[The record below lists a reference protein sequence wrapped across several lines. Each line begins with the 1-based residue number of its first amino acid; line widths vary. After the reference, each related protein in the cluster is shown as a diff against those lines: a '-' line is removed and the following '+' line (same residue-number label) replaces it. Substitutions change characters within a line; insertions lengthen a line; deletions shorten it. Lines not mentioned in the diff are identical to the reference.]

1 MFRDFA
7 TENSAPPPCRGDRVP
22 VDVRVLREERVEL
35 CEVRPRPDG
44 GGENEGEGEGQRGQG
59 LVEGVHLNKHGARV
73 SSILGS
79 GSDIHSSQNFVD
91 PALGIMDP
99 VSENQLRVPSVRYF
113 CPQGLILLEM
123 LPSRRLRI
131 MLFYVQANPN
141 RHFPTSALVSAGFGG
156 ILHFLIL
163 TICRRVG

>member
-59 LVEGVHLNKHGARV
+59 LVEGVHLNKHGGF
-73 SSILGS
+73 S
-79 GSDIHSSQNFVD
+79 
-91 PALGIMDP
+91 ALDLISTP
-99 VSENQLRVPSVRYF
+99 RI
-113 CPQGLILLEM
+113 ILLTQHWE
-123 LPSRRLRI
+123 SWTQSLRI
-131 MLFYVQANPN
+131 N
-141 RHFPTSALVSAGFGG
+141 
-156 ILHFLIL
+156 
-163 TICRRVG
+163 